1 MNTVTP
7 FRLDTRPRIPFVSAL
22 LDRVDEH
29 PVLSLALVVCGAAG
43 TFALVAH
50 AMGLA

>member
-1 MNTVTP
+1 MNNATL
-7 FRLDTRPRIPFVSAL
+7 FRLPPRRFFLVSAL

-29 PVLSLALVVCGAAG
+29 PVLSLALIVCGAAG

>member
-1 MNTVTP
+1 MNTATP
-7 FRLDTRPRIPFVSAL
+7 FRLPPSRIPFMSAL